1 MMVQFVTQAAG
12 NYGGLTNQ
20 VKLDIVQKFM
30 IGFQRVDKVIHW
42 VHSLPVDDS
51 QEYLYTYYPQ
61 LLTSGTQDEIT
72 DPALGAS

>member
-30 IGFQRVDKVIHW
+30 IGFQRVDEVINW
-42 VHSLPVDDS
+42 VYSLPVDDS
-51 QEYLYTYYPQ
+51 QEYLYMYYP
-61 LLTSGTQDEIT
+61 
-72 DPALGAS
+72 